1 MQTHLYI
8 HACTPLYCLKNR
20 ASCRFFFPWPEQQ
33 EQQYDETTNRLALR
47 RRHPPDDQYVVPHV
61 LELMAFNPAT
71 VNVVLFDYVRGADQC
86 CSYVCKYCG
95 KPEPHYFLETS
106 TPGGEANPVKR
117 YLLSRNIGLC
127 QCHSRLLG
135 FHTVRS
141 TKPTFYLHP
150 HFVVPET
157 SRIRRSEEHL
167 KVVGYPDD
175 VHYLNHVQ
183 KFFFR
188 HADLRHLRVEQF
200 FRYFNHTS
208 VEESRKKVAVAART
222 YENLSLIHI

>member
-1 MQTHLYI
+1 MWCSSTTSEAHQ
-8 HACTPLYCLKNR
+8 
-20 ASCRFFFPWPEQQ
+20 CR
-33 EQQYDETTNRLALR
+33 
-47 RRHPPDDQYVVPHV
+47 
-61 LELMAFNPAT
+61 
-71 VNVVLFDYVRGADQC
+71 
-86 CSYVCKYCG
+86 SYACKYCG

-150 HFVVPET
+150 HFVVPDA

-167 KVVGYPDD
+167 AAVLGYPDD
-175 VHYLNHVQ
+175 EYYLNHVQ

-222 YENLSLIHI
+222 YENTVDDDSDDDVLRVDDRCHRHYDATASALIPGVSLPCSVARRAMPHAHRRRNTDLCVPRSAFLEPIGGARRTEK